1 MCQRRMKEW
10 QVFAHLEACPGPE
23 TAKASP
29 RKPSTGNTQPQQPS
43 LQPTGQMQRQQQ
55 NTLERLPSLS
65 YSIFKEQALRK
76 KLAELGISN
85 QGPRPLLER
94 RHREWLTIWNANC
107 DAAQPRR
114 RAALLHDLDV
124 WERTQGGKAP
134 APALSRA
141 AQTAT
146 AIKDK
151 AFDGAAWASKHGA
164 SFKDLIADARRSRR
178 AAQKKADDTA
188 AEEDGADDGLDQ
200 ELIRASPD
208 AAPKPTLHQDTK
220 MASSAYE
227 ELEELEAPLSSQA
240 NGVVQGQY
248 L

>member
-10 QVFAHLEACPGPE
+10 QVFAHLESCPGPDAP
-23 TAKASP
+23 TASP
-29 RKPSTGNTQPQQPS
+29 RIPNLNNDATQTQQA
-43 LQPTGQMQRQQQ
+43 QPTGQMQRQQQ

-124 WERTQGGKAP
+124 WERTQGGRA
-134 APALSRA
+134 ATTALGRA
-141 AQTAT
+141 AQASA
-146 AIKDK
+146 AIRDKD
-151 AFDGAAWASKHGA
+151 FDGAAWASRHGD
-164 SFKDLIADARRSRR
+164 SFKDLIADARRSRL
-178 AAQKKADDTA
+178 AAQKKADDAA
-188 AEEDGADDGLDQ
+188 AEDEKNEDGEDDAHGLNL
-200 ELIRASPD
+200 ERIRASPGHD
-208 AAPKPTLHQDTK
+208 SEMKA
-220 MASSAYE
+220 AYE
-227 ELEELEAPLSSQA
+227 EPAAPMTSQA
-240 NGVVQGQY
+240 NDFPQRQHS
-248 L
+248 